1 MTDHIIPYLVRT
13 IRLQRDNPRL
23 GLLQYRNLLTAGRY
37 AALFDLSPKYL
48 AEQDR
53 VLDWGCGN
61 GHFSYF
67 LAKRGLKPHIFSLDD
82 PPPLLSLL
90 RREEYEFAKG
100 NKSDP
105 VTLPYPN
112 DFFGGVVSVG
122 VLEHV
127 REFGGSEAASLR
139 EIFRILKPGGLFIGT
154 HIPNSWSW
162 IEFLASFFPRKHHH
176 RWRYSRTQLR
186 GFLERA
192 GFEILEL
199 RSYGIFPRW
208 LMGRCPDILA
218 NSIGLAASFNALD
231 HLLERVF
238 PLFCTHHL
246 AVARKPMGRPTLEST
261 RLDL

>member
-1 MTDHIIPYLVRT
+1 MTDHFIPYLVRT
-13 IRLQRDNPRL
+13 IKLQRDNPRL

-37 AALFDLSPKYL
+37 ATLFDLSLKYL
-48 AEQDR
+48 AEQHH

-67 LAKRGLKPHIFSLDD
+67 LAKCGLKPHIFSLDD

-100 NKSDP
+100 DKSDP

-112 DFFGGVVSVG
+112 GFFDRVVSVG

-127 REFGGSEAASLR
+127 REFGGSEEASLR
-139 EIFRILKPGGLFIGT
+139 EIFRILKPGGLFIGY

-176 RWRYSRTQLR
+176 RWRYGRPKLR
-186 GFLERA
+186 RFLEQA
-192 GFEILEL
+192 GFKILEL
-199 RSYGIFPRW
+199 QSYGILPRW
-208 LMGRCPDILA
+208 LMSRCPDLLA
-218 NSIGLAASFNALD
+218 NSVSFATAYNALD
-231 HLLERVF
+231 RLLGKAF
-238 PLFCTHHL
+238 PLFCTNHL
-246 AVARKPMGRPTLEST
+246 ALARKP
-261 RLDL
+261 